1 MFFFFLY
8 PSVKQF
14 TPIYCFNRATY
25 FIPYS
30 SHCYFSLSLSLSLSF
45 SISIYLSLSLSFL
58 FYTIFISTHD
68 EYTSVDYVSPL
79 LSKRK
84 KKKRKKREKKEKKK
98 KKTLRIF
105 EFNAYL
111 KIDDA
116 AHILVKTFLP
126 ATRSRRIKIGVV
138 YICIYISRLYFQPM
152 NLPTVLFTTTL
163 SINHSRKR
171 EMSFAIVSILPPP
184 PLLDFKSNTSLLTL
198 ASFPFPPFSLL
209 FRFVS
214 VQIPPL
220 PPMSKKG

>member
-1 MFFFFLY
+1 MNIPASTTFLRFFR
-8 PSVKQF
+8 SG
-14 TPIYCFNRATY
+14 
-25 FIPYS
+25 
-30 SHCYFSLSLSLSLSF
+30 
-45 SISIYLSLSLSFL
+45 
-58 FYTIFISTHD
+58 
-68 EYTSVDYVSPL
+68 
-79 LSKRK
+79 K
-84 KKKRKKREKKEKKK
+84 KKKKKKGKKEKKK

-171 EMSFAIVSILPPP
+171 EISFAIVSILPS
-184 PLLDFKSNTSLLTL
+184 LLDFKSNTSLLTL
-198 ASFPFPPFSLL
+198 ASFPFLPFSLL

-214 VQIPPL
+214 VQMSSPPL
-220 PPMSKKG
+220 RERIRS